1 MMTKHVKPSL
11 QTILAAALCLAIFS
25 GLYLA
30 NRQIT
35 MSNRQSCLNLAETHT
50 VTEGNG
56 GNGKWSVQEVAV
68 NNAVYQDCISKK
80 GL

>member
-1 MMTKHVKPSL
+1 MMTKHFKPSF
-11 QTILAAALCLAIFS
+11 QTLLATSVFLAIFS

-35 MSNRQSCLNLAETHT
+35 MSNQQSCLNLAQTHT

-56 GNGKWSVQEVAV
+56 GNGKWSVQEVSV